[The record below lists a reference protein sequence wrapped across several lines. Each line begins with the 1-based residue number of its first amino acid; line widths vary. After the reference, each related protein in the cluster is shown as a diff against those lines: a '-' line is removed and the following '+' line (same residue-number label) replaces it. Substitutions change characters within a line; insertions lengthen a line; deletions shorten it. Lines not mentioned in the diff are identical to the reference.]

1 MRKNALVSSRK
12 VWDKIKFRGC
22 QVSPWQHRISREKKK
37 ICLPLAILFP
47 PASWGPLASLLR
59 LLTHSLGSKATIN
72 LDSLLR
78 SRDFVLQ
85 TKICLVKAIVFP
97 VHVWMWELDHRK
109 GWALEHRRTDV
120 STMVLEKTLES
131 PLDCKEIKPVNPKG
145 NQSWVLVERTDA
157 EVEAQILW
165 PPDAKSQLIRKDPDA
180 GKRLKA
186 RGDGNDR
193 GWNS

>member
-12 VWDKIKFRGC
+12 VWDKIKFRGS

-78 SRDFVLQ
+78 SRDFILQ

-97 VHVWMWELDHRK
+97 VVVWMWELDYK
-109 GWALEHRRTDV
+109 ESWV
-120 STMVLEKTLES
+120 PKNWCFWSVVLEKTLES
-131 PLDCKEIKPVNPKG
+131 PLDCKEIQPVNPKG
-145 NQSWVLVERTDA
+145 NQS
-157 EVEAQILW
+157 
-165 PPDAKSQLIRKDPDA
+165 
-180 GKRLKA
+180 
-186 RGDGNDR
+186 
-193 GWNS
+193 